1 MPRVSRKS
9 LKSNYFH
16 VITQGIEKSY
26 IFEKDKCKE
35 IYIRMLLNKLKEYNL
50 NLLSYCIMGNHAHML
65 VYTQKIEQLSKYMQ
79 CVNTAF
85 ALYYNKSHNR
95 VGYVFA
101 NRFKSEEIKELSH
114 LHRTLVYIHLNPV
127 TAGICNKPEEYQYS
141 SYGDFI
147 RRIGIATN
155 ENLDLL
161 RLPRENFKSFFE
173 FMHSIRIQKIEYK
186 KMMSLKEKEARIDEY
201 IREHQIIDVIF
212 QSKKV
217 KKMISELEKEKISFS
232 QIAKHLYLST
242 KRLKEIISE

>member
-35 IYIRMLLNKLKEYNL
+35 IYIRMLLNKLKEHNL

-85 ALYYNKSHNR
+85 ALYYNKSHKR

-114 LHRTLVYIHLNPV
+114 LHRALVYIHLNPV

-147 RRIGIATN
+147 RRTGVAKN

-212 QSKKV
+212 QSEKV
-217 KKMISELEKEKISFS
+217 KEMISELEKEKISFS